1 MIVCPNCR
9 AENMKGSLFCSECGT
24 DLQTPAAITL
34 GLEEDDVDNSPQSG
48 SGERDLYSVN
58 QTSKRDM
65 NFDFIPP
72 PDIAAIPSTKAS
84 SRPQAP
90 VRDDMELIVL
100 NTGRRIV
107 CPDRENV
114 ILGRSDAVTGEMP
127 DIDLTPDDA
136 VELGVSR
143 RHACITF
150 RDGEIFVTDLGSTN
164 RTFINRQLMMRGQ
177 PYPIKNGDEIRL
189 GNAILK
195 VIFHDI

>member
-34 GLEEDDVDNSPQSG
+34 GLDDDLAESPAQP
-48 SGERDLYSVN
+48 RDSYTVN
-58 QTSKRDM
+58 QTTKREM
-65 NFDFIPP
+65 NFDFLPP
-72 PDIAAIPSTKAS
+72 PDIAAVPSSKAS
-84 SRPQAP
+84 ARPQAP
-90 VRDDMELIVL
+90 VRDDIEIVIL
-100 NTGRRIV
+100 NTGRRLL

-150 RDGEIFVTDLGSTN
+150 RDGEMFVTDLGSTN
-164 RTFINRQLMMRGQ
+164 RTFINRQLIMRGQ
-177 PYPIKNGDEIRL
+177 PYPVKNGDEIRL

-195 VIFHDI
+195 VIFHQ

>member
-1 MIVCPNCR
+1 
-9 AENMKGSLFCSECGT
+9 MKGSLFCSECGT

-34 GLEEDDVDNSPQSG
+34 GLDDDLAESPAQP
-48 SGERDLYSVN
+48 RDSYTVN
-58 QTSKRDM
+58 QTTKREM
-65 NFDFIPP
+65 NFDFLPP
-72 PDIAAIPSTKAS
+72 PDIAAVPSSKAS
-84 SRPQAP
+84 ARPQAP
-90 VRDDMELIVL
+90 VRDDIEIVIL
-100 NTGRRIV
+100 NTGRRLL

-150 RDGEIFVTDLGSTN
+150 RDGEMFVTDLGSTN
-164 RTFINRQLMMRGQ
+164 RTFINRQLIMRGQ
-177 PYPIKNGDEIRL
+177 PYPVKNGDEIRL

-195 VIFHDI
+195 VIFHQ